1 MATKKPVKRIKLT
14 DGKAVV
20 QEEVVPNTHSSQ
32 TKNSSKKESA
42 KRNFKRPAAKGLLLP
57 VTGPIGYVKGSWQE
71 LRQVRWPNRRSTWSL
86 TLAVIVFTMFFVV
99 VILILD
105 AAFQYLFK
113 EVLLK

>member
-20 QEEVVPNTHSSQ
+20 QEDATPAISP
-32 TKNSSKKESA
+32 TKA
-42 KRNFKRPAAKGLLLP
+42 KRSSEKKTSKRTFKRPTAKNLLTP
-57 VTGPIGYVKGSWQE
+57 VTGPVGYVKGSWQE
-71 LRQVRWPNRRSTWSL
+71 LRQVRWPGRRATWSL
-86 TLAVIVFTMFFVV
+86 TFAVLVFTMFFVL
-99 VILILD
+99 VILVLD

>member
-14 DGKAVV
+14 GGKAVIQDEIV
-20 QEEVVPNTHSSQ
+20 SSARSPQ
-32 TKNSSKKESA
+32 TKNGSKKEPA
-42 KRNFKRPAAKGLLLP
+42 KRNFRRPAAKGLLSP

-71 LRQVRWPNRRSTWSL
+71 LRQVRWPNRKATWSL